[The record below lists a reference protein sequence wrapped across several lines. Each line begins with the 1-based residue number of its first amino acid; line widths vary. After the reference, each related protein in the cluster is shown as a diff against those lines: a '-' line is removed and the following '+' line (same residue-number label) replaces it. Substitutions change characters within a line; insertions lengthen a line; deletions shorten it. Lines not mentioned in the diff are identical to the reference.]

1 MYKRILVAVLACL
14 VGLIGAAGTANAGS
28 FSNGLVT
35 VTWRDEALVHP
46 GDDWRA
52 CTNVTWSVTG
62 DQPKLW
68 TLVKF
73 DDAEKLASIPDSDVR
88 KNSQTSTYAG
98 FEAEEGLHVTQFC
111 NTNRTGNPIN
121 LSNLIMTIESRYF
134 DDRFDSPIIAQTP
147 ISFRPASEFAT
158 AAPTPTAQPKLKR
171 GVKCERISPYKIKKF
186 KKRYKCPKGWIRI

>member
-1 MYKRILVAVLACL
+1 MYKRIIAAVLACL
-14 VGLIGAAGTANAGS
+14 VGVIGAAGTANAGS

-52 CTNVTWSVTG
+52 CTRVTFSVVG

-73 DDAEKLASIPDSDVR
+73 DDAVNLATIPDSDVT
-88 KNSQTSTYAG
+88 KNFKTTTSAG
-98 FEAEEGLHVTQFC
+98 FEADEGLHTVNFC
-111 NTNRTGNPIN
+111 NVNKYQEPVD
-121 LSNLIMTIESRYF
+121 LSNLLMTIESRYF
-134 DDRFDSPIIAQTP
+134 DDRFDSPTIAQTP
-147 ISFRPASEFAT
+147 FSLRPASEFAT

-186 KKRYKCPKGWIRI
+186 KKRYKCPKGWVRI